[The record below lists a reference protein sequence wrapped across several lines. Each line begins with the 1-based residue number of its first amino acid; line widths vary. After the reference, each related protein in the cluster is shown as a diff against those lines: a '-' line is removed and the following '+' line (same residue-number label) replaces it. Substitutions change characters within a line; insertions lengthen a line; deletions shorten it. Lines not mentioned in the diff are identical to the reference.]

1 MVSAKSLARCLAV
14 VVICLFEPITA
25 FSQTT
30 PMSLQ
35 LTYRVGLGHAEL
47 ATTDAKWVFDKDS
60 FEVVA
65 ASRTVGLTEMLRRYR
80 GRAELAGKID
90 GGRYLPI
97 RLQISGISSGAT
109 GKRKA
114 RGHQM

>member
-1 MVSAKSLARCLAV
+1 
-14 VVICLFEPITA
+14 
-25 FSQTT
+25 
-30 PMSLQ
+30 MSLQ

-65 ASRTVGLTEMLRRYR
+65 TSRTVGLTEMLRK
-80 GRAELAGKID
+80 AEGGQSLLVKLMAAGTC
-90 GGRYLPI
+90 
-97 RLQISGISSGAT
+97 QSGCRFPAFPVGAT